1 MLVYHEGSPPS
12 IGSAVVMRHDQ
23 SPVTPNVGI
32 VIDVDTTTLWYT
44 IWWPADGLITQ
55 QLRSTLRTVFL
66 LDS

>member
-1 MLVYHEGSPPS
+1 MLVYHEGSPPD

-32 VIDVDTTTLWYT
+32 VIDVDLINLWYT
-44 IWWPADGLITQ
+44 IWWPVDGLTTQ